1 MTKYDE
7 SEVKKALDKK
17 AAYGSD
23 IDLEKYDEGDR
34 DVEQIE
40 DIRETPEEL
49 RKRMINV
56 GVDTDDSEKEGTIL
70 FIDNAMSHCSN
81 KAQEGLIIMST
92 QKAMETYP
100 WVRDYCWSAM
110 DPTKDKYTAKTFEE
124 NSDGYFVYVKPGYH
138 LKMPVQ
144 TCMMLAKNKSIQNLH
159 NIIIVEE
166 DASLEIITGCT
177 TDRHANNALHIGVS
191 EIFIKDG
198 GSLSFSMI
206 HNWNK
211 DTAVRPRTVAKL
223 GKNAKYVNNYVL
235 LNPVGT
241 LQSFPVAYLDG
252 EGASCRYNTICLASE
267 GSDID
272 TGGSVI
278 LNAPGTSAEIMSRS
292 INTGGRMVARGKLV
306 GNCEGVKAHL
316 ECRSIVL
323 KDGGV
328 TSAIPE
334 LETSVADVDM
344 THEAAVGKIARD
356 QIEYLMSRGLTE
368 DDAVSMIVRGF
379 LVGGIKGLPDNL
391 RKEID
396 EAIEQANVGD

>member
-1 MTKYDE
+1 MQNGGDQG
-7 SEVKKALDKK
+7 VKGALGK
-17 AAYGSD
+17 AAAFGPDVD
-23 IDLEKYDEGDR
+23 ISRYEVGNK
-34 DVEQIE
+34 DVEQLKDLGKTSE
-40 DIRETPEEL
+40 EMKET
-49 RKRMINV
+49 MINV
-56 GVDTDDSEKEGTIL
+56 GVTTDNVDRDGTII
-70 FIDNAMSHCSN
+70 FINNGMSHCSN
-81 KAQEGLIIMST
+81 NAEEGVELLSTSEALKKYDWLKDYSWKA
-92 QKAMETYP
+92 
-100 WVRDYCWSAM
+100 V
-110 DPTKDKYTAKTFEE
+110 DPEKDKFTAKTYLED
-124 NSDGYFVYVKPGYH
+124 SDGYFIRVKKGYH
-138 LKMPVQ
+138 AKHPVQ
-144 TCMMLAKNKSIQNLH
+144 TCMLLKNRGSMQNLH

-211 DTAVRPRTVAKL
+211 DTAVRPRTVARL

>member
-1 MTKYDE
+1 MQND
-7 SEVKKALDKK
+7 SSDGVRKALDK
-17 AAYGSD
+17 AGAFGPDVALSD
-23 IDLEKYDEGDR
+23 YEVGER
-34 DVEQIE
+34 DVEKVS
-40 DIRETPEEL
+40 DL
-49 RKRMINV
+49 DKASADMKDSMLSV
-56 GVDTDDSEKEGTIL
+56 GVTTDGVDRDGSII
-70 FIDNAMSHCSN
+70 FINNGMSHCSN
-81 KAQEGLIIMST
+81 KAEEGVELLST
-92 QKAMETYP
+92 QEALAKYDWLRE
-100 WVRDYCWSAM
+100 YCWKAM
-110 DPTKDKYTAKTFEE
+110 DPEKDKYTAKTYLED
-124 NSDGYFVYVKPGYH
+124 SDGYFIRVKKGYKAKH
-138 LKMPVQ
+138 PVQ
-144 TCMMLAKNKSIQNLH
+144 TCMLLKKAGSMQNLH

-177 TDRHANNALHIGVS
+177 TDRHASHAIHIGVS
-191 EIFIKDG
+191 EIYIKDG

-206 HNWNK
+206 HNWSK
-211 DTAVRPRTVAKL
+211 DTVVRPRTTAIL
-223 GKNAKYVNNYVL
+223 GKDAKYINNYVL

-241 LQSFPVAYLDG
+241 LQSFPVAYLNG
-252 EGASCRYNTICLASE
+252 EGASCKYNTICLASE
-267 GSDID
+267 GSNID
-272 TGGSVI
+272 TGGTVV
-278 LNAPGTSAEIMSRS
+278 LNAPRTSAEIMSRS
-292 INTGGRMVARGKLV
+292 INTGGKMIARGKLV

-396 EAIEQANVGD
+396 EAVEQANLGD